1 MRMRQNWLVYVLL
14 VVVIGLLAIEV
25 IPALKRPTTVSAQS
39 GFDWKV
45 MIIPVN
51 EDGRKRLEADLNN
64 PPAGSAWGSA
74 TLYMSGYS
82 GGNAIAIL
90 KKR

>member
-1 MRMRQNWLVYVLL
+1 MRQNWLLYVLL
-14 VVVIGLLAIEV
+14 VLVTGLLAIEV
-25 IPALKRPTTVSAQS
+25 VPMLRRPTTVSAQS
-39 GFDWKV
+39 AFEWKV
-45 MIIPVN
+45 MVISPT

-64 PPAGSAWGSA
+64 PPGGTSWGSV
-74 TLYMSGYS
+74 TLHMPGHP

>member
-1 MRMRQNWLVYVLL
+1 MRQNWLVCVLL
-14 VVVIGLLAIEV
+14 IVVAGLLAVDIV
-25 IPALKRPTTVSAQS
+25 LKRPATVSAQS

-45 MIIPVN
+45 MIIPPN
-51 EDGRKRLEADLNN
+51 DDGRKRLEADLNN
-64 PPAGSAWGSA
+64 PPAGASWNSVA
-74 TLYMSGYS
+74 LHMPGYS

>member
-1 MRMRQNWLVYVLL
+1 MRQNWLAYLLL
-14 VVVIGLLAIEV
+14 VLVIGLLAIEV
-25 IPALKRPTTVSAQS
+25 VPVLRRPTTVSAQS

-45 MIIPVN
+45 MIIPAN

-64 PPAGSAWGSA
+64 PPAGAAWGSV
-74 TLYMSGYS
+74 TLHMSGYA